1 MHLAILMA
9 NTDDS
14 TFGRAQPDDGQKF
27 SALLH
32 RVRPDWTFEVFF
44 VKDDIFPATLDF
56 DGLLITGSPASVHD
70 GADWIAQLEAL
81 VRRAAAEK
89 IPMFGACFGHQIIA
103 RALGAQVGPNPK
115 GWVLGRIETQ
125 FEPDSKTVP
134 FYAAHKE
141 QVLDLPAD
149 ARIVAHTADCEIAGF
164 AIGSHILTTQ
174 YHPEMT
180 HDFVAALLVAFAEE
194 IGEDITASAA
204 QTLDR
209 ATDITALA
217 EWMATFYETA
227 RPQARTSSPST

>member
-14 TFGRAQPDDGQKF
+14 AFGRANPDDGQKF

-44 VKDDIFPATLDF
+44 VKDGIFPATLDF

-70 GADWIAQLEAL
+70 GADWIAQLEEL
-81 VRRAAAEK
+81 VRKAAAAK

-103 RALGAQVGPNPK
+103 RALGAEVGPNPT
-115 GWVLGRIETQ
+115 GWVLGRVETQ
-125 FEPDSKTVP
+125 FEPEAKTVP

-141 QVLDLPAD
+141 QVLNLPAN
-149 ARIVAHTADCEIAGF
+149 ARIVARTADCEIAGF

-180 HDFVAALLVAFAEE
+180 NDFIAALLIAFADD
-194 IGEDITASAA
+194 IGEAITTSAA
-204 QTLDR
+204 RTLDR
-209 ATDITALA
+209 DTDIAALA

-227 RPQARTSSPST
+227 AT